1 MNFKTK
7 EINAEYNKKL
17 EKEYNEESYIR
28 IDNLSELDIEVK
40 WYEKILFKL
49 EKLFDF
55 FRYDI
60 PYGFKNLILFFKV
73 IWKFRTWDFAYDLE
87 VFKRILEIRLKDNE
101 KFDIHT
107 DSSEIQKL
115 LKDMIVE
122 IDKIQNDE
130 ADFDKLAKLMK
141 NYDNLWW

>member
-1 MNFKTK
+1 MNLKTK
-7 EINAEYNKKL
+7 EINAEYSKKL

-28 IDNLSELDIEVK
+28 INDLSELDIEVK

-55 FRYDI
+55 FKYDI

-107 DSSEIQKL
+107 DSSEVQKL

-122 IDKIQNDE
+122 IDKIQNNE